1 MVIYMNIVYGGS
13 FNPPTQAHFKIVNKL
28 INVYSES
35 NIIVLPVGN
44 SYNKPELIDFYHR
57 FNMLKIMF
65 KNSKNVFIS
74 KLEEIKTFDGTLKSL
89 NELEKTYNNLVLVI
103 GSDNIK
109 EFDTWINYQELLNK
123 YPLIIMQRNNDN
135 VELLMEKYKK
145 YSIKYEIVEFN
156 EEISSTI
163 IRNNLEDYKKL
174 LDKKVY
180 QYIKENEL
188 YGVK

>member
-44 SYNKPELIDFYHR
+44 SYNKPELIDFNHR
-57 FNMLKIMF
+57 FNMLKLMF

>member
-1 MVIYMNIVYGGS
+1 MNIVYGGS

-89 NELEKTYNNLVLVI
+89 NKLEKTYNNLVLVI